1 MKFTYIINHDDDDDD
16 DDDEQQAFH
25 HISPGVVA
33 WWYEFPAFPAESQG
47 SGAKTKQQ
55 K

>member
-1 MKFTYIINHDDDDDD
+1 MRRHGLEDLPTLPRTSVHMKFTYIINHDDDDDDDD

-33 WWYEFPAFPAESQG
+33 W
-47 SGAKTKQQ
+47 
-55 K
+55 